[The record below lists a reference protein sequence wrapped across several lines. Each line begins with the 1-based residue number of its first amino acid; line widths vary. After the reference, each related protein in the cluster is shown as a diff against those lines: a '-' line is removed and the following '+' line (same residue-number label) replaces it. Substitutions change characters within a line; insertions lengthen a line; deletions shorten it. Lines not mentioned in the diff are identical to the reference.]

1 MEETA
6 HGHLTLRLEKRDS
19 LENLV
24 PEPELES
31 LPPDTA
37 EVYEDMLENLG
48 FDRITTATEEDKQ
61 LVVEGQVLV
70 LGDSREGKTSLVN
83 ALTGKKYNP
92 EQPKTYGVETQ
103 LVNQKWRQVADE
115 EQKFG
120 DFDRFVGTELA
131 ESAFVPRIFNEDK
144 YRYKKNVQ
152 DPDRLEIAFYNLLFG
167 RVFAFIVTK
176 MRLYHGLFIA
186 DCSHENAEFLKRY
199 SRAKLN
205 NDCHIPKLVGSLL
218 IWFAVAP
225 LFSLVPAV
233 GHWGSFV
240 FVVCVSLGINIFKT
254 LKGEGIQ
261 QNFFEFWG
269 TLLGFE
275 FVVSVLGI
283 NHSVCDLSIIF
294 CHNFMRFGYMRS
306 FPLFAELLRT
316 IVNAVIMLII
326 SLVSQLIFFVI
337 ISFIRYIFSFQLPYS
352 GNVKLL
358 LDIVLDFRECLLDML
373 FLLILSILRVL
384 FFPIPPLPYR
394 YYFPPIILC
403 LHVLLMIQQDLI
415 KPNVTDIS
423 RNYYFYAV
431 FVAELSILAIALYHD
446 YEIFTIALELAC
458 FQIAI
463 HCCGRW
469 CQVKKL
475 FKGKSFI
482 DVIFKKDFVT
492 HALTVEKATLDKR
505 KLKEALDKKYGSL
518 KLKVF
523 DFAGDEDYYYYHHI
537 FLKTHAI
544 YIIVFN
550 TRNFVSENFKDI
562 KRNMKRLR
570 FWFESVCAHV
580 PPQVPIILVGTH
592 RGAAT
597 EKQLVILDCHLR
609 EELWGDFCDH
619 IIVNDQ
625 DDSMFFHVENS
636 AGTYDKGVQLLRTTI
651 QDTARTELAN
661 ARDSSEVPLSWIK
674 VQDYILT
681 AQGKPAVCCM
691 RVEEFQNAVSNICSE
706 FSTDMLQYFH
716 QKGLII
722 YLHKDEE
729 LCKWILLNPALLV
742 DVIVQVVNPAPGA
755 TQERGYRQFWQVL
768 TTSGMLAED
777 LLHSLLCKFG
787 DDWQIMK
794 KFLEGY
800 DLICP
805 SKHPESE
812 NQRREDLD
820 VMSLTHF
827 IPSMLPLAASM
838 RPIWCTSADDQKFYV
853 LFEGF
858 PPEPLFHRL
867 MSRAYKLSY
876 LSCPNSGPTVFR
888 DDGLFWITPQQPYR
902 LTLLKMEGL
911 VEVTISRYVSF
922 YLLPCLK

>member
-6 HGHLTLRLEKRDS
+6 HGYLTLRLEKRES

-24 PEPELES
+24 PKPELES

-83 ALTGKKYNP
+83 ALMGKKYNP
-92 EQPKTYGVETQ
+92 EQPKTHGVESQ
-103 LVNQKWRQVADE
+103 FVNEKWRRVEND

-120 DFDRFVGTELA
+120 DFDRFVGT

-167 RVFAFIVTK
+167 RVIGFLVTK
-176 MRLYHGLFIA
+176 MRLSNQLFIA
-186 DCSHENAEFLKRY
+186 DCSREEAEFWERY
-199 SRAKLN
+199 YGVKLN
-205 NDCHIPKLVGSLL
+205 DECHIRKLVGSLL
-218 IWFAVAP
+218 IWFLVVP
-225 LFSLVPAV
+225 LVSLIPAV
-233 GHWGSFV
+233 GHWGAYV
-240 FVVCVSLGINIFKT
+240 FLVCISIGIDVFKT
-254 LKGEGIQ
+254 LNGEGIQ
-261 QNFFEFWG
+261 QNLFRFWG
-269 TLLGFE
+269 KFLGLE
-275 FVVSVLGI
+275 FVVSVLGV
-283 NHSVCDLSIIF
+283 SCTVYDLSILVCHIPIVAEAQQAIF
-294 CHNFMRFGYMRS
+294 NS
-306 FPLFAELLRT
+306 FT
-316 IVNAVIMLII
+316 MLII
-326 SLVSQLIFFVI
+326 SSVSQFIVFVI
-337 ISFIRYIFSFQLPYS
+337 TSLIRYICSFQLPYS
-352 GNVKLL
+352 SSVKLL

-373 FLLILSILRVL
+373 FSLIFGTLRVL

-394 YYFPPIILC
+394 YYFPPFILC
-403 LHVLLMIQQDLI
+403 LHILLMVQQGVINPNIKDLLQ
-415 KPNVTDIS
+415 
-423 RNYYFYAV
+423 NYYFHAV
-431 FVAELSILAIALYHD
+431 VVVELSILTAAFYRG
-446 YEIFTIALELAC
+446 YKTFTIVLVLAC
-458 FQIAI
+458 LQIAI
-463 HCCGRW
+463 HCYGRW

-482 DVIFKKDFVT
+482 DIIFKKDFIT

-550 TRNFVSENFKDI
+550 TKNFISENFKDI
-562 KRNMKRLR
+562 NRNMKRLR

-580 PPQVPIILVGTH
+580 PAQVPMFLVGTH
-592 RGAAT
+592 RGTAN
-597 EKQLVILDCHLR
+597 EKQLEILDYHLR
-609 EELWGDFCDH
+609 EELWNDFCDH
-619 IIVNDQ
+619 LIVNDQ
-625 DDSMFFHVENS
+625 DDLMFFHVENS
-636 AGTYDKGVQLLRTTI
+636 AGTFDKGVQLLRTTI

-661 ARDSSEVPLSWIK
+661 AQDSSEVPLSWIK

-681 AQGKPAVCCM
+681 AQEKPVCCM
-691 RVEEFQNAVSNICSE
+691 RVEEFQNAVSTICSE

-716 QKGLII
+716 QKGLIV

-742 DVIVQVVNPAPGA
+742 DIIVQVVNPASGA
-755 TQERGYRQFWQVL
+755 TRERGYRRCWQVL
-768 TTSGMLAED
+768 TFSGMLAED

-812 NQRREDLD
+812 NQKREDLD

-827 IPSMLPLAASM
+827 IPSMLPRAASM
-838 RPIWCTSADDQKFYV
+838 RPVWCTSADDQKFYV

-867 MSRAYKLSY
+867 MSRAYKLSH
-876 LSCPNSGPTVFR
+876 LSCPNSGPTVLR

-911 VEVTISRYVSF
+911 IEVTISR
-922 YLLPCLK
+922 